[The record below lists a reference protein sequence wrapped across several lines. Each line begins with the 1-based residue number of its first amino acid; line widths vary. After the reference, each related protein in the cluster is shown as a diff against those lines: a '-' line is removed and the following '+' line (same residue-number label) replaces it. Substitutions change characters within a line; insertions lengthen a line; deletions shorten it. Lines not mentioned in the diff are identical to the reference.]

1 MEIKES
7 HGSVEVTSLK
17 QVDAIK
23 ERGIFKV
30 GHSSGTAVKNKHQLV
45 KLLNLIYYI

>member
-23 ERGIFKV
+23 DRGIFKI
-30 GHSSGTAVKNKHQLV
+30 GNSGKSVSKKHQLV
-45 KLLNLIYYI
+45 RHFIVKGTF

>member
-23 ERGIFKV
+23 DRGIFKIGNPGKSV
-30 GHSSGTAVKNKHQLV
+30 SNKHQLV
-45 KLLNLIYYI
+45 RQFIVKNIF